1 MFWETM
7 YLPNP
12 MGAVMEMGRKGE
24 NHRSGEQVVIVLG
37 TGISGQNADHLAKTI
52 NEELLNLGVAVS
64 DDMQEVFDE
73 VGKEAVKKL
82 KETSPKNEK
91 SPQKGRYAKGW
102 TYERGRSTY
111 NNQSKVKGVVR
122 NKTDPQ
128 LTHIL
133 EYGHPLVRNG
143 EVVGNVEPIEHIG
156 PVAEWCADE
165 IDKRLSKKLGG

>member
-1 MFWETM
+1 
-7 YLPNP
+7 
-12 MGAVMEMGRKGE
+12 MGRKGK
-24 NHRSGEQVVIVLG
+24 NHRTNEEVVIVLG
-37 TGISGQNADHLAKTI
+37 TGIGSGNYGSLAKTI
-52 NEELLNLGVAVS
+52 QEELLNVGVACS

-73 VGKEAVKKL
+73 VGKEAAKKL
-82 KETSPKNEK
+82 KQTSPVNEK

-102 TYERGRSTY
+102 TYEKGKTTY

-143 EVVGNVEPIEHIG
+143 EVVGNVDAIEHIR
-156 PVAEWCADE
+156 PVADWCADE
-165 IDKRLSKKLGG
+165 IDKRLSKKLGGN

>member
-1 MFWETM
+1 MARNGTH
-7 YLPNP
+7 
-12 MGAVMEMGRKGE
+12 K
-24 NHRSGEQVVIVLG
+24 RSGEEVVIVLDG
-37 TGISGQNADHLAKTI
+37 SSNIGSLAKTI
-52 NEELLNLGVAVS
+52 QEELLAVGVQCS

-82 KETSPKNEK
+82 KATSPVNED

-102 TYERGRSTY
+102 AYEKGKTTY
-111 NNQSKVKGVVR
+111 NRSGTIKGVVR
-122 NKTDPQ
+122 NKKDPQ

-143 EVVGNVEPIEHIG
+143 KTVGYVEPIEHIR

-165 IDKRLSKKLGG
+165 IDKKLTNKLGGN

>member
-1 MFWETM
+1 M
-7 YLPNP
+7 
-12 MGAVMEMGRKGE
+12 ARKDR
-24 NHRSGEQVVIVLG
+24 HRRSGEEVVIVLG
-37 TGISGQNADHLAKTI
+37 TGVSGQDFGHLAKTI
-52 NEELLNLGVAVS
+52 NEELMAVGVAVS

-73 VGKEAVKKL
+73 VGKEAVKLL
-82 KETSPKNEK
+82 KETSPVNPKGK
-91 SPQKGRYAKGW
+91 HSGRYAKGW
-102 TYERGRSTY
+102 IYEKGKTTY

-143 EVVGNVEPIEHIG
+143 KVVGEVSGKEHIL

-165 IDKRLSKKLGG
+165 IDRKLSKKIGGK